1 MRAGDHRR
9 GLRVPGSGGRR
20 GGGRGAERRGR
31 GGPQGEG
38 SGEAPPEAED
48 KGSGW
53 RGLAQRRGKWPRGRR
68 RWSRGGPARGGGGG
82 SGVGGLRPSPGA
94 RVQRWGPAHGD
105 PPVPSSGKR
114 VARGTGYRA
123 RSRGRAPRCA
133 RADHLRGH
141 GPRPPIGV
149 CAPSPA
155 GARPPRSPRPRRR
168 AERALGIRPPG
179 AVATFAA
186 GGGRP
191 VPLLRGAGLGLCSA
205 RPGPARRGG
214 TCWRLGQRPGRVSAG
229 TARFLP
235 HRPFCAPGGRGP
247 DPQGL
252 PWIARSS
259 CGAGVGGAGLVNTE
273 RFLFTEPVPH

>member
-68 RWSRGGPARGGGGG
+68 RWPRGGPARGGGGG

-141 GPRPPIGV
+141 GPGRRSVSAHPAPPEPGPRAPRAPAAGPSVLWGFGPRAPWPRLRLAEAGRSPSSEGLAWACALHGLGPRGGEGRAGGLARGRAACLLAPHDFSPI
-149 CAPSPA
+149 APSVRPA
-155 GARPPRSPRPRRR
+155 AAGRTPRACPGLLGAR
-168 AERALGIRPPG
+168 A
-179 AVATFAA
+179 
-186 GGGRP
+186 
-191 VPLLRGAGLGLCSA
+191 
-205 RPGPARRGG
+205 
-214 TCWRLGQRPGRVSAG
+214 
-229 TARFLP
+229 
-235 HRPFCAPGGRGP
+235 GRG
-247 DPQGL
+247 
-252 PWIARSS
+252 
-259 CGAGVGGAGLVNTE
+259 
-273 RFLFTEPVPH
+273 